1 MPSES
6 VSFHGMIG
14 QSATMRALRRR
25 IERVAPTDATVL
37 ILGER
42 GTGKELVARAL
53 QRGSGRRA
61 GPFVTINCGA
71 LPRELLASELFGHE
85 RGAFT
90 GALERKRGLVTEA
103 AGGTLFLDEIG
114 DLSLEAQAMLLR
126 FLQERE
132 VRPLGSTRTVTVDVR
147 VLAATNRNL
156 DEAIARREFRA
167 DLYDR
172 LAEIVI
178 RVPPLG
184 DRRGDIPALIEHFL
198 ALAAERH
205 GVAVPTVTP
214 GARRTLRGYE
224 WPGNVRELEL
234 SIRRAFVLRESATID
249 ARALGLAV
257 VIASAPSIEARPA
270 AKFSERQA
278 EALRR
283 AWATGAVRRS
293 DLRTWFGVSTET
305 ARRDLVELVR
315 AGVLMRR
322 GGGRRTRY
330 VPCEGVPGAET

>member
-1 MPSES
+1 M
-6 VSFHGMIG
+6 
-14 QSATMRALRRR
+14 
-25 IERVAPTDATVL
+25 
-37 ILGER
+37 
-42 GTGKELVARAL
+42 
-53 QRGSGRRA
+53 
-61 GPFVTINCGA
+61 
-71 LPRELLASELFGHE
+71 
-85 RGAFT
+85 
-90 GALERKRGLVTEA
+90 ERKRGLVTEA

-178 RVPPLG
+178 RVPTLG
-184 DRRGDIPALIEHFL
+184 ERRDDIPALIDHFL

-214 GARRTLRGYE
+214 GRGGPSE
-224 WPGNVRELEL
+224 GTSGRETSGSWSS
-234 SIRRAFVLRESATID
+234 SIRRAFVLRQNVRPST
-249 ARALGLAV
+249 RGALELPV
-257 VIASAPSIEARPA
+257 VTSSAPSIRLAPPRSSA
-270 AKFSERQA
+270 SAKQRHSAGHGRQ
-278 EALRR
+278 EPC
-283 AWATGAVRRS
+283 GVRMSAPGSGFRQK
-293 DLRTWFGVSTET
+293 
-305 ARRDLVELVR
+305 RRDAVWSNWY
-315 AGVLMRR
+315 APGVLMRR

-330 VPCEGVPGAET
+330 VPCEGVPGAGTEPQANPGERRSPWLEEI